1 MHEDAAFMIFSHLP
15 DLEAT
20 VALVNDI
27 MLNSSQ
33 KNVPIYVTVHPGE
46 QEIFKA
52 KLPDVV
58 HVYQDNEIFD
68 SLLVDTKKRLQSVK
82 LNLHSLKLASHWIA
96 LNSNESADKAIFLE
110 SCILEGIEKDLLSR
124 SFDTDHYFAAN
135 MGTLH
140 DLYREYD
147 NERTRRNNQ
156 S

>member
-1 MHEDAAFMIFSHLP
+1 MHKVAVMIFSHLP

-20 VALVNDI
+20 VSLVNDL
-27 MLNSSQ
+27 MLN
-33 KNVPIYVTVHPGE
+33 NPANAPIYVTVHPGE

-82 LNLHSLKLASHWIA
+82 LNLHRLKLADHWIA
-96 LNSNESADKAIFLE
+96 INSNEPTDKAIFLE
-110 SCILEGIEKDLLSR
+110 SCILRGIERDLLSR
-124 SFDTDHYFAAN
+124 LFDTDHYFAAN
-135 MGTLH
+135 MGTIQ

-147 NERTRRNNQ
+147 NERTRSNNQ